1 MDFMS
6 FINSLKWD
14 ALKSL
19 LIKNWI
25 NAADLQGVDFNS
37 MEQVNAL
44 AEKITPQLIKSNPF
58 IANLIKQNA
67 NLVGDKKEEVVQVI
81 DKL

>member
-1 MDFMS
+1 MDFMT

-25 NAADLQGVDFNS
+25 NAADLKGVDFNS
-37 MEQVNAL
+37 MEQINAL
-44 AEKITPQLIKSNPF
+44 AERITPQLIKSNPF

-67 NLVGDKKEEVVQVI
+67 SILGDKKEEVVKVI
-81 DKL
+81 DEA